1 MTLAKC
7 TLGFREE
14 PMSMY
19 VILIIYHSRKNYLA
33 NHEIFSSYIV
43 LDQILR
49 SSLLEPRFR
58 VIIERLYLR
67 LPMSLS
73 ELDFSRGV

>member
-1 MTLAKC
+1 
-7 TLGFREE
+7 
-14 PMSMY
+14 MSMY
-19 VILIIYHSRKNYLA
+19 VILIIYHSESRKNYLT

-49 SSLLEPRFR
+49 SSLLEPRFP